1 MYGLFGRG
9 AVRNL
14 TPEEVA
20 EGMAAGRIL
29 LIDVREPGET
39 AHERIRGALL
49 VPLSRFDPLDL
60 PDPQGREVVFVC
72 ASGVCSVKA
81 VEIAQA
87 AGLPWDAYV
96 AGGIASWKSAGL
108 PLEPDSP

>member
-20 EGMAAGRIL
+20 EGLAAARIL
-29 LIDVREPGET
+29 LIDVREPDET
-39 AHERIRGALL
+39 AHERIRGALP

-60 PDPQGREVVFVC
+60 PDAEGREVVFVC
-72 ASGVCSVKA
+72 ASGVCSAKA
-81 VEIAQA
+81 VEVAQA
-87 AGLPWDAYV
+87 AGLSCDAHV

-108 PLEPDSP
+108 PLEAGSP